1 VSIRFTLEPVP
12 PFRLDLTAW
21 ALRRRPHNAVDR
33 WDGDTYRRALRLN
46 STAVVE
52 VAVRQTAP
60 PDAPQLL
67 VCVATNQPE
76 SQAREEVTATLRRML
91 GLDVDLRDFYLRTQG
106 DPYLQPLVQ
115 RFRGLKP
122 PRFPTL
128 FECLVNAIACQ
139 QLTLDVGI
147 KLLNRF
153 TERFG
158 QAGTA
163 SGAMANAF
171 PEPVDIATVDIKA
184 VRTLGFSTAKA
195 RAIVELAQRISTRGH
210 ELEVLGIDDNDT
222 ASAGF
227 QRLRGIGRWS
237 AEYALLRGLG
247 RIDVFPADDV
257 GARNNLQRLLGLDGA
272 MDYDT
277 VRRAASRWAPS
288 AGLVYFHLLLDY
300 VDRAGWLAG
309 DTIRSSLSS
318 AAG

>member
-33 WDGDTYRRALRLN
+33 WDGDTYRRALRLS

-60 PDAPQLL
+60 RDAPRLL
-67 VCVATNQPE
+67 VSVAADQPE
-76 SQAREEVTATLRRML
+76 LQTREEVTATLRRML
-91 GLDVDLRDFYLRTQG
+91 GIDVDLRDFYLRAQR
-106 DPYLQPLVQ
+106 DPYLRPLAQ

-122 PRFPTL
+122 PRFPSL

-147 KLLNRF
+147 ELLNRF

-158 QAGTA
+158 QTGMEAGATA
-163 SGAMANAF
+163 SAF
-171 PEPVDIATVDIKA
+171 PEPDDIATVDVTA

-195 RAIVELAQRISTRGH
+195 RAIVELAQRVSACGH
-210 ELEVLGIDDNDT
+210 DLEMLATDDNET
-222 ASAGF
+222 ASAAF

-257 GARNNLQRLLGLDGA
+257 GARNNLKRLLGLDTA

-300 VDRAGWLAG
+300 VDRAGWLTG
-309 DTIRSSLSS
+309 DTIRL
-318 AAG
+318 

>member
-1 VSIRFTLEPVP
+1 MSIRFTLEPVP

-21 ALRRRPHNAVDR
+21 ALRRRPHNTVDR
-33 WDGDTYRRALRLN
+33 WDGDTYRRALRLS

-60 PDAPQLL
+60 RDAPRLL
-67 VCVATNQPE
+67 VSVATDERAPQT
-76 SQAREEVTATLRRML
+76 REEVTATLRRML
-91 GLDVDLRDFYLRTQG
+91 GLDVDLRDFYLRAQR
-106 DPYLQPLVQ
+106 DPHLRPLVQ

-122 PRFPTL
+122 PRFPSL

-158 QAGTA
+158 QTGMEAGATA
-163 SGAMANAF
+163 SAF
-171 PEPVDIATVDIKA
+171 PEPDDIATVDITA
-184 VRTLGFSTAKA
+184 VRALGFSTAKA
-195 RAIVELAQRISTRGH
+195 RAIVELAQHISACGH
-210 ELEVLGIDDNDT
+210 DLEMLAIDNNET
-222 ASAGF
+222 ASAAF

-257 GARNNLQRLLGLDGA
+257 GARNNLQRLLGLDTA
-272 MDYDT
+272 MNYDT

-300 VDRAGWLAG
+300 VDRAGWLTG
-309 DTIRSSLSS
+309 DTIRL
-318 AAG
+318 

>member
-1 VSIRFTLEPVP
+1 VTSHFTLQPVP

-60 PDAPQLL
+60 PDAPRLL
-67 VCVATNQPE
+67 VSVATDQPE
-76 SQAREEVTATLRRML
+76 SQTREEVTATLRRLL
-91 GLDVDLRDFYLRTQG
+91 GLGVDLRDFYLRTQD
-106 DPYLQPLVQ
+106 DPHLQPLVQ

-158 QAGTA
+158 QT
-163 SGAMANAF
+163 GAMANAF
-171 PEPVDIATVDIKA
+171 PEPDDIATVGIEA

-195 RAIVELAQRISTRGH
+195 RAIVELAQTISKCDPD
-210 ELEVLGIDDNDT
+210 LETLAMSDNET
-222 ASAGF
+222 ASAAF

-247 RIDVFPADDV
+247 RTDVFPADDV
-257 GARNNLQRLLGLDGA
+257 GARNNLQRLLGIDTA
-272 MDYDT
+272 MDYDA

-309 DTIRSSLSS
+309 DTIRS
-318 AAG
+318 